1 MRPGSRRFHQSRP
14 YHQDYGDGDLLDE
27 AERLEATDTG
37 GLLRAA
43 ATAGAQV
50 RSTAAAAQEAGLRR
64 LVGERPRALVLLTRP
79 GAAPAAA
86 PLLLALLGS
95 PCPVPVVTA
104 RSVPVWVGALDIVL
118 ANTTD
123 PGDRELAEG
132 LDRAVRRGAQ
142 VVLTAPAEGPVAAA
156 AAGRVILVMPRIDV
170 PPALALPR
178 TLTTG
183 LVLLDTLGLLATD
196 VEVLADELD
205 REAQRDH
212 LAHES
217 LINPAKSLALRL
229 SARTPLL
236 WGTDPVATAVAGHCA
251 AALAAH
257 AGVVAHA
264 AGFPEAAALPV
275 LLEDARRASAAAD
288 VFSDP
293 LGDPLGEDPLEDPL
307 DDSLGDAPSR
317 SGMPALRPVLLGVLG
332 NPRHEPERA
341 AALDVVPGADVVT
354 VDEELMVRR
363 GEPGA
368 AACAAAVLALRFDFA
383 ALYLGL
389 SRGVWGGPGR
399 VGPTGRVTG

>member
-1 MRPGSRRFHQSRP
+1 MHPGPRRFHQSRP
-14 YHQDYGDGDLLDE
+14 YPQGYGGGDLLDLLDE
-27 AERLEATDTG
+27 AERLQATDTG

-50 RSTAAAAQEAGLRR
+50 RSTAAAAQEAGLHR
-64 LVGERPRALVLLTRP
+64 LAGERPRALVLLTRP

-95 PCPVPVVTA
+95 SCPVPVVTT

-118 ANTTD
+118 ANTAD

-156 AAGRVILVMPRIDV
+156 AAGRVILVVPRIDV

-196 VEVLADELD
+196 FEALAGELD

-217 LINPAKSLALRL
+217 LVNPAKSLALRL
-229 SARTPLL
+229 SARTPAL

-251 AALAAH
+251 GALAAH

-275 LLEDARRASAAAD
+275 LLQEARRVGGTAD
-288 VFSDP
+288 ILSDP
-293 LGDPLGEDPLEDPL
+293 LGSPREDSLEDPLEDPP
-307 DDSLGDAPSR
+307 DDPLGDAPSP

-332 NPRHEPERA
+332 DPRHESERA

-389 SRGVWGGPGR
+389 SRGVWAGR
-399 VGPTGRVTG
+399 ITG

>member
-1 MRPGSRRFHQSRP
+1 MMQLHRRPFHSS
-14 YHQDYGDGDLLDE
+14 HGDEDVLDDP
-27 AERLEATDTG
+27 ERLEATDTG

-50 RSTAAAAQEAGLRR
+50 RSTAAAAEEAGLRR
-64 LVGERPRALVLLTRP
+64 LAGERPRALVLLTRP

-95 PCPVPVVTA
+95 SCPVPVVTT
-104 RSVPVWVGALDIVL
+104 RSVPMWVGALDVVL

-156 AAGRVILVMPRIDV
+156 VAGRSVQVVPQIEV
-170 PPALALPR
+170 PPGLTLPR
-178 TLTTG
+178 TLTAG
-183 LVLLDTLGLLATD
+183 LLLLDTLGLLAID
-196 VEVLADELD
+196 SEALAGELD
-205 REAQRDH
+205 REAERDH
-212 LAHES
+212 IAHES
-217 LINPAKSLALRL
+217 LVNPAKSLALRL
-229 SARTPLL
+229 TARTPLL

-251 AALAAH
+251 GALAAH

-264 AGFPEAAALPV
+264 AGFHEAAALPV
-275 LLEDARRASAAAD
+275 LRQEATRAGVAAD

-293 LGDPLGEDPLEDPL
+293 FEDPLED
-307 DDSLGDAPSR
+307 APPR
-317 SGMPALRPVLLGVLG
+317 SGMPVVRPVLLGVLG
-332 NPRHEPERA
+332 DPRNEPERA
-341 AALDVVPGADVVT
+341 AALDALPSADVVT
-354 VDEELMVRR
+354 VDEELMVRQDD
-363 GEPGA
+363 PGA

-389 SRGVWGGPGR
+389 SQGVLGGPGWF
-399 VGPTGRVTG
+399 GSSGSALG